1 MMILQMFGLKT
12 AKYLNN
18 SKKIISAMKFSF
30 FASACLLL
38 ISRDVY
44 RKSQKLTNKF
54 AVSVKV
60 AFPLRMRDK
69 NDIVVP

>member
-18 SKKIISAMKFSF
+18 PKKILSAMKFSV
-30 FASACLLL
+30 FASACSLL
-38 ISRDVY
+38 IFRDVY

-54 AVSVKV
+54 AESVKV
-60 AFPLRMRDK
+60 AFPPRMRDN